1 MYRIEIIQN
10 KTKSVVSAAHGEK
23 LSDVLIKS
31 GFSVSHPCSGMG
43 MCKKCTVLVNG
54 KKELSCQYAICSD
67 AEIVLPEKEEIASF
81 CGEYSSAV
89 VTENLC
95 FVLDIGTTTLAM
107 ALVSLDEKNIICAK
121 TSVNPQRA
129 FGADVVSRIECCR
142 KNGVNELQSAV
153 VEKVNKMIADVSD
166 EYNVSVKKMYVAGNT
181 TMLHLFFGIDCSD
194 MGVSPYTPSFLGSRT
209 EKGADIGIKNVQEII
224 SLPNISAFVGA
235 DIVAGLN
242 FVGVPEKNKYNILID
257 LGTNAEIVLY
267 SDKKILC
274 TAAAAGP
281 CFECANISSGM
292 SATKGAVYAYSAD
305 RIQTIGNEKAQGI
318 CATGLIDIIAELLK
332 NETIDETGSMDCGKF
347 RIAENVFLTRED
359 VRQFQLAKSAV
370 YSAIITLMKMQNVS
384 FADIEKVFIAGGFS
398 SGLDISN
405 AIATGLL
412 PLELKSKYVVVNNSS
427 LLGAADFA
435 AKKSNL
441 SVFTENAE
449 YVDLAENP
457 MFSELFI
464 KNMMFTFYI

>member
-23 LSDVLIKS
+23 LSDVLINN

-43 MCKKCTVLVNG
+43 ICKKCTVLVNG
-54 KKELSCQYAICSD
+54 KNELSCKYKICDD

-95 FVLDIGTTTLAM
+95 FALDIGTTTLAL
-107 ALVSLDEKNIICAK
+107 AIVSLDEKKIICTK
-121 TSVNPQRA
+121 TGVNPQRA
-129 FGADVVSRIECCR
+129 FGADVVSRIEYCS
-142 KNGVNELQSAV
+142 KNGVNELQRTV
-153 VEKVNKMIADVSD
+153 VEKINKMISDVSY

-181 TMLHLFFGIDCSD
+181 VMLHLFFGIDCSA
-194 MGVSPYTPSFLGSRT
+194 MGVSPYTPSFLGKRT
-209 EKGADIGIKNVQEII
+209 ENGADIGIGKVQEII
-224 SLPNISAFVGA
+224 SLPNISAFIGS

-242 FVGVPEKNKYNILID
+242 FVGMPEKNKYNILID

-267 SDKKILC
+267 SDEKILC

-332 NETIDETGSMDCGKF
+332 NETIDETGSMDCEKF

-370 YSAIITLMKMQNVS
+370 YSAIITLIKMQNVS

-427 LLGAADFA
+427 LLGTAEFA
-435 AKKSNL
+435 AKKSDL